1 MTWSD
6 LHRFYFMLV
15 EASLWLTV
23 AQLKQVYVHYMR
35 AAADN
40 MIMYNNNLS
49 TALVVATQT
58 ITPHAIVSSGA
69 APALAPATASLP
81 PASAGVV
88 AHASPDK
95 RNKGGKGKGGKGREH
110 AAHSGFRRSRS
121 RSPDRSSGVPYRSE
135 IYEAFNFDR
144 RGCTG
149 SGCRKV
155 HRCLKCNSRKHG
167 QRACRH

>member
-1 MTWSD
+1 
-6 LHRFYFMLV
+6 MLV
-15 EASLWLTV
+15 KASLWLTV

-35 AAADN
+35 AAADY

-95 RNKGGKGKGGKGREH
+95 RNRAARARAGKAGITPLTRAF
-110 AAHSGFRRSRS
+110 AARVRVRPIALRVSRIVQRCAKLLTS
-121 RSPDRSSGVPYRSE
+121 IAVGARVRGV
-135 IYEAFNFDR
+135 A
-144 RGCTG
+144 
-149 SGCRKV
+149 
-155 HRCLKCNSRKHG
+155 RCI
-167 QRACRH
+167 AA

>member
-1 MTWSD
+1 MVRD
-6 LHRFYFMLV
+6 LVGPSSLLFPAGRSKSLAYCGAA
-15 EASLWLTV
+15 EASV
-23 AQLKQVYVHYMR
+23 VHYMR

-81 PASAGVV
+81 PAGAGVV

-121 RSPDRSSGVPYRSE
+121 RSPERSSGVPHRSE
-135 IYEAFNFDR
+135 MCEAFNFDR
-144 RGCTG
+144 RG
-149 SGCRKV
+149 
-155 HRCLKCNSRKHG
+155 HG
-167 QRACRH
+167 FGVSEGASLPEM